1 MIKKYVL
8 VRTFALFA
16 LLYFAG
22 APALAFDASN
32 PRVSAFVDDM
42 VSNHD
47 FERDALLTLLK
58 SAVAQQAIIDA
69 MSRPAEKTKA
79 WYEYRAIFI
88 TDKRIDAG
96 VMFWREHEPEL
107 LRISQ
112 QTGVP
117 PEIIVAIV
125 GVETYYGRITGNYR
139 VLDALATLAFD
150 YPPRS
155 KFFSK
160 ELREYLLLAR
170 EENLDASVAMGSY
183 AGAMG
188 APQFM
193 PSSFRAYAVDSSAD
207 GRRDIWTTWEDV
219 FGSVANYFVAHGW
232 KKDAPVV
239 AQASLGS
246 NWIGEPPKNQL
257 KATATVGSLSEQGV
271 FFATTLDAAAHGQL
285 LTLENEQGPEYWVGF
300 DNFFV
305 ITRYNRSVMY
315 ALAVHQLGQAIGAK
329 VHAE

>member
-8 VRTFALFA
+8 VQTFALFV
-16 LLYFAG
+16 LLNFA
-22 APALAFDASN
+22 ATPALAFDASN
-32 PRVSAFVDDM
+32 PKVSAFVEDM

-47 FERDALLTLLK
+47 FDRDALLTLLK
-58 SAVAQQAIIDA
+58 SDVAQQSIIDA

-96 VMFWREHEPEL
+96 VKFWHEHEPEL

-112 QTGVP
+112 QTGVA
-117 PEIIVAIV
+117 PEIIVAII
-125 GVETYYGRITGNYR
+125 GVETYYGRITGNYK

-160 ELREYLLLAR
+160 ELKEYLLLAR
-170 EENLDASVAMGSY
+170 EENLDAAVAMGSY

-219 FGSVANYFVAHGW
+219 FGSVANYFVVHGW

-246 NWIGEPPKNQL
+246 NWSGEPPKNQL
-257 KATATVGSLSEQGV
+257 KATATVGSLSKQGV
-271 FFATTLDAAAHGQL
+271 FFVTNLDDEARGQL